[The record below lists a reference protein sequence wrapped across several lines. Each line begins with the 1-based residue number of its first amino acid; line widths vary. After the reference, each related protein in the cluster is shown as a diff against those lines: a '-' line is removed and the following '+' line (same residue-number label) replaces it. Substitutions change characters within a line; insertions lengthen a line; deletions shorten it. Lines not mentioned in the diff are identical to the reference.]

1 MNIFVDENIPTITV
15 QTLRESGHKVEDI
28 RGTPDEG
35 IPDEQVWE
43 LAQKKKCL
51 LITTD
56 KGFSQYRNESH
67 HGILIVRLGKPNQD
81 RIHQRIMRAI
91 EQFKDRK
98 WKGRLVVMRDS
109 VQSVFKSK
117 S

>member
-1 MNIFVDENIPTITV
+1 MNIFVDENIPAITV
-15 QTLRESGHKVEDI
+15 NTLRELGHKVEDI

-43 LAQKKKCL
+43 LTQKKKCL

-67 HGILIVRLGKPNQD
+67 NGILIVRLKKPTKNAF
-81 RIHQRIMRAI
+81 IKESCAP
-91 EQFKDRK
+91 
-98 WKGRLVVMRDS
+98 S
-109 VQSVFKSK
+109 NSSK
-117 S
+117 TESGVAGL